1 MDRDVKAAKFLDL
14 IYVHPEGDVSGLL
27 RSKAR
32 KVITGVEYIVKDNEG
47 HGFHNEE
54 NRFDFYRRMEVFLA
68 RHLGSRADNPP
79 PD

>member
-14 IYVHPEGDVSGLL
+14 IYEHPEVDVSGLL
-27 RSKAR
+27 GSKAR

-54 NRFDFYRRMEVFLA
+54 NRFEFYRRMEGFLA
-68 RHLGSRADNPP
+68 RHLGSRTESPP
-79 PD
+79 PA